1 MDEYLVNFQLD
12 GEPCEEI
19 VKCCDSITARK
30 IITEK
35 YSGRNFI
42 GTGVWK
48 RYWKRLKSSNLTD

>member
-1 MDEYLVNFQLD
+1 MDEYLVKFQLD
-12 GEPCEEI
+12 GKPCEEI

-42 GTGVWK
+42 GTGV
-48 RYWKRLKSSNLTD
+48 